1 MRILVTGATGFIGRT
16 LVLRALQDDRVT
28 EILAPVRSPA
38 KLRDQLAR
46 EGAVETSKLKIIE
59 AEAPAWDFR
68 PLGPV
73 DRVVHCAGILFG
85 RSRDEYFRVNV
96 DGTTR
101 LLETVDGAPRV
112 VILSSQAAGGPTP
125 YGQESKRIGQPD
137 QPVSWYGD
145 SKLRMELAVR
155 ETPPGFPIFLLR
167 APMVL
172 GPGDQA
178 TLPLFRMVRGPLW
191 PKPGLRLKRFSW
203 VSSGDLADA
212 IEAWFEHGPKHGVH
226 TAHVISPRTI
236 TDAELLRTAA
246 AVSQRRGLLV
256 PVPQL
261 LLRPVAFA
269 SQFFPVIG
277 EKVPSL
283 TPDRAREIWP
293 DRWIVDGGPF
303 NSQTGWRGRAT
314 LNDTL
319 AATLAWFR
327 REGLMGDSGR
337 AAENINSPYRP

>member
-1 MRILVTGATGFIGRT
+1 MRVLVTGATGFIGRT

-28 EILAPVRSPA
+28 EIITPVRSPG

-46 EGAVETSKLKIIE
+46 EGVVETPKLKIIE

-68 PLGPV
+68 ALGPV

-85 RSRDEYFRVNV
+85 RSREEYFHVNV

-101 LLETVDGAPRV
+101 LLETLAGTPRV

-125 YGQESKRIGQPD
+125 YGQEARRIGQHD
-137 QPVSWYGD
+137 EPVSWYGA

-155 ETPPGFPIFLLR
+155 ESSPAFPVLLVR

-178 TLPLFRMVRGPLW
+178 TLPLFRMVRGPVW

-203 VSSGDLADA
+203 VASSDLADA
-212 IEAWFEHGPKHGVH
+212 IEAWFERGPKHDVH

-246 AVSQRRGLLV
+246 AVSHRWGLLL
-256 PVPQL
+256 PVPQI
-261 LLRPVAFA
+261 LLRPVAYA
-269 SQFFPVIG
+269 SRFFPVIG

-293 DRWIVDGGPF
+293 DRWIVDAGPF
-303 NSQTGWRGRAT
+303 NTQTGWRGRAT
-314 LNDTL
+314 LTDTL
-319 AATLAWFR
+319 AATLAWFQ
-327 REGLMGDSGR
+327 REGLVQKS
-337 AAENINSPYRP
+337 